1 MKAYIKENKWDEF
14 KELCSKYGFGVSL
27 KKRKQYFQ
35 KVIDEDIMLLVNKK
49 TRELIL
55 ITPMGESP
63 FMEVHKDTYKDIY
76 DMGYIEYEEGRF
88 D

>member
-1 MKAYIKENKWDEF
+1 MKAYIKENKWEEF

-27 KKRKQYFQ
+27 KKPKQYFQ

-63 FMEVHKDTYKDIY
+63 FMEVHKDTYKNIY

>member
-1 MKAYIKENKWDEF
+1 MKAYIKENKWEEF

-27 KKRKQYFQ
+27 KKPKQYFQ
-35 KVIDEDIMLLVNKK
+35 KVIDENIMLLVNKK
-49 TRELIL
+49 TRELLL

>member
-1 MKAYIKENKWDEF
+1 MKAYIKENKWEEF

-27 KKRKQYFQ
+27 KKPKQYFQ

-49 TRELIL
+49 TRELLL

-63 FMEVHKDTYKDIY
+63 FMEVHKDAYKDIY

>member
-1 MKAYIKENKWDEF
+1 MKAFIKESKWEKF

-27 KKRKQYFQ
+27 KKPKQYFQ

-49 TRELIL
+49 TRELLL

>member
-1 MKAYIKENKWDEF
+1 MKAFIKESKWEEF

-27 KKRKQYFQ
+27 KKPKQYFQ
-35 KVIDEDIMLLVNKK
+35 KVIDEDIMLLINKK

>member
-1 MKAYIKENKWDEF
+1 MKAYIKENKWEEF

-27 KKRKQYFQ
+27 KKPKQYFQ

-49 TRELIL
+49 TRELLL

-76 DMGYIEYEEGRF
+76 DMEYIEYEEGRF

>member
-1 MKAYIKENKWDEF
+1 MKAYIKENKWEEF

-27 KKRKQYFQ
+27 KKPKQYFQ
-35 KVIDEDIMLLVNKK
+35 KVIDEDIMLLINKK

-76 DMGYIEYEEGRF
+76 DRGYIEYEEGRF